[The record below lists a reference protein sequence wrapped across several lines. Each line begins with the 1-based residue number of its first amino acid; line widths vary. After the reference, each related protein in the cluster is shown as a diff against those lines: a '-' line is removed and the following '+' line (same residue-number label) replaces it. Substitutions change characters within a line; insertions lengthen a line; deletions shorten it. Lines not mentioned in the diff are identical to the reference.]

1 MANETMV
8 LLEKIVVPSGGASSV
23 TFTSIPQSYTDL
35 NVLASTRSTGDQ
47 ASVNYCQLR
56 LELNGNTSNYSD
68 ILLYG
73 IGGLGAGSLSYT
85 NAYVTWAGASTDSTA
100 TASTFSNVS
109 IYIPNYAS
117 SNNKSISSDGAT
129 ESNATNSILTLDA
142 GLWANSS
149 AITSLKFTLE
159 TGNFA
164 EYSTFYLYGVAKQGV
179 TPTNAPAATGGDK
192 ILFDGTYWYHVFTST
207 GTFTPKKALTADCL
221 VIAGGGAGSGTWA
234 AGGGAGG
241 LQYTASQSFTSGVA
255 YTTTVGAG
263 GTYAANTR
271 VNGTNSNITGTGLSL
286 TAAVGGGGGA
296 YRTSGTGANGADGG
310 SGGGAIGSYGASTN
324 TGGSPTTGQG
334 YAGGNSS
341 VNTAGHAGGGGAG
354 GAGGNV
360 SSRVPTAGGVG
371 SSSYSSWGSATST
384 GQNSG
389 GTYYYAGGG
398 GGGAPSNPAISGGS
412 GGTGGGGAGGA
423 GSDGGTA
430 GTGTAGTANT
440 GGGGGGGGQGVT
452 DGAGGNG
459 GSGII
464 IVRYAA

>member
-8 LLEKIVVPSGGASSV
+8 LLEKIVVPSGGASSI

-68 ILLYG
+68 RLLYG
-73 IGGLGAGSLSYT
+73 IGGTGAGSLSYT
-85 NAYVTWAGASTDSTA
+85 NAYISWAGASTDSTA

-179 TPTNAPAATGGDK
+179 TPTNAPAATGGDS
-192 ILFDGTYWYHVFTST
+192 IVFDGTYWIHTFYSS
-207 GTFTPKKALTADCL
+207 GTFTPKKALTCDYL
-221 VIAGGGAGSGTWA
+221 VVAGGGGGGGTGSSGGGST
-234 AGGGAGG
+234 GGGAGG
-241 LQYTASQSFTSGVA
+241 YRCSVTGESSGGGAANESKFSAGTTA
-255 YTTTVGAG
+255 YTVTIGA
-263 GTYAANTR
+263 
-271 VNGTNSNITGTGLSL
+271 
-286 TAAVGGGGGA
+286 GGGGGTAAAAGGNGSNSVFASITSTGGGGASA
-296 YRTSGTGANGADGG
+296 YNVGDGQSGG
-310 SGGGAIGSYGASTN
+310 SGGGSQTATN
-324 TGGSPTTGQG
+324 TTASGTTGQG
-334 YAGGNSS
+334 YAGGGG
-341 VNTAGHAGGGGAG
+341 TATSTTHGGGGGAG
-354 GAGGNV
+354 SVGLNSLGNGSNRSGNGVSSSITGTAVSRAGGGNPYGSTGNV
-360 SSRVPTAGGVG
+360 S
-371 SSSYSSWGSATST
+371 
-384 GQNSG
+384 
-389 GTYYYAGGG
+389 GGG
-398 GGGAPSNPAISGGS
+398 NGDTSAGANNATN
-412 GGTGGGGAGGA
+412 GTV
-423 GSDGGTA
+423 
-430 GTGTAGTANT
+430 NT
-440 GGGGGGGGQGVT
+440 GGGGGGRWDTSAVT
-452 DGAGGNG
+452 GRNG
-459 GSGII
+459 GSGIV

>member
-68 ILLYG
+68 RLLYG

-192 ILFDGTYWYHVFTST
+192 ILFDGTYWYHAFTST
-207 GTFTPKKALTADCL
+207 GTFTPKKGLSCDIL
-221 VIAGGGAGSGTWA
+221 VVAGGGGGAAGAGG
-234 AGGGAGG
+234 GGGAGG
-241 LQYTASQSFTSGVA
+241 LLAFTSQA
-255 YTTTVGAG
+255 LTTTGYTVTVGGGGAADTVGVDSQFGSLTLVKGGGKGGDSAAGGNGGSGGGGGGGTTYAG
-263 GTYAANTR
+263 GTATSGQGN
-271 VNGTNSNITGTGLSL
+271 NGGTGG
-286 TAAVGGGGGA
+286 ANPFANDAGGGGGGA
-296 YRTSGTGANGADGG
+296 GAVGGNG
-310 SGGGAIGSYGASTN
+310 S
-324 TGGSPTTGQG
+324 
-334 YAGGNSS
+334 AGG
-341 VNTAGHAGGGGAG
+341 VGG
-354 GAGGNV
+354 V
-360 SSRVPTAGGVG
+360 GGVG
-371 SSSYSSWGSATST
+371 SSTYSTWGSATST

-398 GGGAPSNPAISGGS
+398 GSYGRNGGS
-412 GGTGGGGAGGA
+412 AGGLGGGGACSNTTG
-423 GSDGGTA
+423 
-430 GTGTAGTANT
+430 GTAGTANT
-440 GGGGGGGGQGVT
+440 GGGGGAFQA
-452 DGAGGNG
+452 AGGSSTG
-459 GSGII
+459 GSGIV